1 MSSYLL
7 SYLQEFILMFSK
19 LPLFHAFLVND
30 ITGMQVA
37 LKTSGLIYLM
47 DLVVKR
53 GLAMRMVC
61 WLHVS
66 MWPST

>member
-1 MSSYLL
+1 
-7 SYLQEFILMFSK
+7 MFSK
-19 LPLFHAFLVND
+19 FPLFHAFLVND
-30 ITGMQVA
+30 IIGMQVA
-37 LKTSGLIYLM
+37 LKTSGLIYLK

-66 MWPST
+66 MWPAT